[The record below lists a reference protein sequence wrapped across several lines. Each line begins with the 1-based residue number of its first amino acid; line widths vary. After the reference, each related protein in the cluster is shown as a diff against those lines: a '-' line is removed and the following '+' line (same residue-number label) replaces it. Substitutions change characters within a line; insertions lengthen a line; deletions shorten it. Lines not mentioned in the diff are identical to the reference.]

1 MLPKFATGK
10 SIAMQHLSPSILT
23 TFKSATLLTCALFL
37 GLSTSTVSAQ
47 GPESSASVLTI
58 GGEKVNSAD
67 FAHIFKKNNRE
78 SAITA
83 EALDTYMELFI
94 NFKLKVL
101 EARELGMDTAQAFVN
116 ELAGYRTQLARPYL
130 TDNQLLESLVQEAYA
145 RTQEEVRAH
154 HILIR
159 LPENAGPTDTLHAWN
174 RASAMMERL
183 VSGEEFEALAKSKGG
198 SDDPSARDNGGD
210 LGWFRAFAML
220 YSFEDAV
227 YKAQI
232 GDVVGPVRT
241 RYGYHVIRLD
251 DRREARGEI
260 LAAHIMVKPTNPE
273 EAKAKIHE
281 LHLQISEGADFASL
295 ARQHSDDQS
304 TKSKGGELPWFGT
317 GRMVEAFEE
326 AAFALVNAGD
336 ISVPIQTEVGWHI
349 IQRLDYKPTPK
360 LEESRKD
367 IEKRIQR
374 DSRSE
379 LTRRSFIDHLAANYG
394 LELKDDA
401 LDKVIDAVAGMDSVW
416 APIELTK
423 KRDRKKV
430 LLVLDDEKVRVQDF
444 VTAVNQRAARIKIK
458 GRSAEQIVDEA
469 FNGFVDDLLIAE
481 EDVRLEQKHDAFRL
495 LMEEYHDGI
504 LLFELTDR
512 KVWSKAVKDS
522 TGLANFWTTHKNEYL
537 WDTRVSARIVHASD
551 EAAAAR
557 IRAVIQSDGDV
568 ETERREMISVD
579 PLSINIERGSFE
591 LGSNEWADL
600 GFSEL
605 GGIGITKNWEIDGQI
620 VFVQVRE
627 VTEPIGKTLDEVRG
641 KVIADYQDFLETTW
655 VDALRARTPY
665 TIHTDVLHGIQ

>member
-1 MLPKFATGK
+1 MQYHTPSKF
-10 SIAMQHLSPSILT
+10 SN
-23 TFKSATLLTCALFL
+23 FKVAARWVCALFL
-37 GLSTSTVSAQ
+37 GLTAVTLSAQ
-47 GPESSASVLTI
+47 GPGSSQSVLTVA
-58 GGEKVNSAD
+58 GEEVNAAD
-67 FAHIFKKNNRE
+67 FSHIFKKNNRD
-78 SAITA
+78 SQITA
-83 EALDTYMELFI
+83 EALDVYMELFI

-159 LPENAGPTDTLHAWN
+159 LPDNAGPKDTLNAWS
-174 RASAMMERL
+174 RASALKERL
-183 VSGEEFEALAKSKGG
+183 ASGEDFESLAKSKGG
-198 SDDPSARDNGGD
+198 SDDPSARENGGD
-210 LGWFRAFAML
+210 LGWFRAFAMV
-220 YSFEDAV
+220 YNFEDAV
-227 YKAQI
+227 YNAQI
-232 GDVVGPVRT
+232 GDVFGPIRT
-241 RYGYHVIRLD
+241 RFGYHIIRLD

-273 EAKAKIHE
+273 EAEAKIHE
-281 LHLQISEGADFASL
+281 LHRQIVEGEDFAHL

-317 GRMVEAFEE
+317 GRMVEGFEE
-326 AAFALVNAGD
+326 AAFALENDGD
-336 ISVPIQTEVGWHI
+336 ISMPVKTDFGWHI
-349 IQRLDYKPTPK
+349 IQRLDYKPTPSLK
-360 LEESRKD
+360 DSRKD

-379 LTRRSFIDHLAANYG
+379 LTRQSFIDKLAISYG
-394 LELKDDA
+394 LELKSDA
-401 LDKVIDAVAGMDSVW
+401 LGSVVAAVEKMDSTW
-416 APIELTK
+416 SPIALPK
-423 KRDRKKV
+423 KRDGKKV
-430 LLVLDDEKVRVQDF
+430 LLVLDDEKIRTQSF
-444 VTAVNQRAARIKIK
+444 VDAMNERASRIKIK
-458 GRSAEQIVDEA
+458 GRSADQIVEEA
-469 FNGFVDDLLIAE
+469 FSGYVDDLLIAA

-522 TGLANFWTTHKNEYL
+522 TGLSDFWTSHQDDYR
-537 WDTRVSARIVHASD
+537 WGTRINVRIVHAADKS
-551 EAAAAR
+551 AAQR
-557 IRAVIQSDGDV
+557 IRTVLEANGDV

-579 PLSINIERGSFE
+579 PLSVNLEGGAFE
-591 LGSNEWADL
+591 LGSNEWADV
-600 GFSEL
+600 GFAEL
-605 GGIGITKNWEIDGQI
+605 GGIGITEDHEVDGQI

-641 KVIADYQDFLETTW
+641 KVIADYQDFLEKSW
-655 VDALRARTPY
+655 IDLLRARIPY